1 MIPENWD
8 AVRLLLASQSQWRRG
23 PSGHIV
29 GLDYAGCRA
38 AAKGARVGWRKN
50 FDKLR
55 IAEAAVLEEA
65 ARR

>member
-38 AAKGARVGWRKN
+38 AAKGAGIGWRKN
-50 FDKLR
+50 FEKLR
-55 IAEAAVLEEA
+55 IAEAVVLEEA
-65 ARR
+65 GRH